1 MRPMTRH
8 PPVVP
13 PLEFEEEFVTGLR
26 TNFEEKIVFNRVLGL
41 QVVSM
46 LPDRVTGRIAM
57 KPELVGHYVFNRVHG
72 GVISA
77 GLDAMGGL
85 AVMAAVGARHM
96 EEPPAIRLQRFGKL
110 GTIDLRVDYLRPAVG
125 EHFVLQ
131 AEVLRLGSRVG
142 NTRMEFLGPDGKLL
156 ASGAGAY
163 IIS

>member
-1 MRPMTRH
+1 MAAMTRH
-8 PPVVP
+8 APAAA
-13 PLEFEEEFVTGLR
+13 LDFEEEFITGLR
-26 TNFEEKIVFNRVLGL
+26 AIFEEKIVFNRVLGL

-46 LPDRVTGRIAM
+46 KPEKVIGRIAM
-57 KPELVGHYVFNRVHG
+57 KPELVGHYLFNRVHG

-96 EEPPAIRLQRFGKL
+96 EEPPAQRLQRFGKL
-110 GTIDLRVDYLRPAVG
+110 GTIDLRVDYLRPAIG
-125 EHFVLQ
+125 EQFELHAQ
-131 AEVLRLGSRVG
+131 VLRLGSRVAS
-142 NTRMEFLGPDGKLL
+142 TRMEFLGHEGKLL